1 MDYAPT
7 FVVLFFITMALWRRD
22 IFLYFIGAPVA
33 IVFGLMWRSQ
43 YNTTD
48 GMTVSLA
55 LIATGIYLFIM
66 GIWNTVRHK

>member
-1 MDYAPT
+1 MVYAQIML
-7 FVVLFFITMALWRRD
+7 VAFFILLPLWRRD
-22 IFLYFIGAPVA
+22 IFLYYIGAPVA

-43 YNTTD
+43 YNTPD